1 MDTLLSLR
9 RQSQQHTNSVEEE
22 HFLALQPFSTRGQRT
37 LIYAPSTAV
46 VSSGGGGGCMRI
58 SFVKNVSRCSA
69 LA

>member
-9 RQSQQHTNSVEEE
+9 RQSQQHTNSMEEE
-22 HFLALQPFSTRGQRT
+22 HSLAFRLSAHEGNEPSF
-37 LIYAPSTAV
+37 YAPSPANI
-46 VSSGGGGGCMRI
+46 SSGSGGGWMRI